1 MSYKLKLIAYLL
13 LVPLTI
19 PLVLQMSVLPLQFA
33 MGFNLIPED
42 QLWVLYLFLA
52 CAVVGLTVAALVAAR
67 IMRRTFL
74 RRVLHTKKLFW
85 VTSVGSCIVYL
96 ATVYAAAFLILN
108 LHFELWLSALLVGS
122 CAALGMRF
130 VLSLAKLP

>member
-52 CAVVGLTVAALVAAR
+52 CAVAGLGCCQNNAQDVFASGAA
-67 IMRRTFL
+67 
-74 RRVLHTKKLFW
+74 H
-85 VTSVGSCIVYL
+85 
-96 ATVYAAAFLILN
+96 
-108 LHFELWLSALLVGS
+108 
-122 CAALGMRF
+122 
-130 VLSLAKLP
+130 